1 MHMMRSKYII
11 TFLIILLLAAI
22 AGTAYF
28 FFYVKEKAPAT
39 PITSYEEC
47 VAAGF
52 PSLESYPPQCITSTG
67 EHFTQNVG
75 NAIEKEDKIQI
86 TSPQPGETVTSPLI
100 VKGKARGTWYFEA
113 SFPVFVTDWDGKII
127 GEGHAEA
134 SGDWM
139 TTEFVPYVATITFA
153 VDPQVYSKRG
163 SLILQKDN
171 PSGMPE
177 NDDAIE
183 IPIMFQ

>member
-1 MHMMRSKYII
+1 MLRSKN
-11 TFLIILLLAAI
+11 TLGLLIILVLLLI
-22 AGTAYF
+22 AGAVYF
-28 FFYVKEKAPAT
+28 FYEKSDVIPPT

-47 VAAGF
+47 VSAGF

-75 NAIEKEDKIQI
+75 NAQEKSDKIQI
-86 TSPQPGETVTSPLI
+86 TYPQPGGTVTSPLI

-134 SGDWM
+134 TSDWM

-163 SLILQKDN
+163 TLILQKDN

-177 NDDAIE
+177 NDDAVE
-183 IPIMFQ
+183 IPVMFQ